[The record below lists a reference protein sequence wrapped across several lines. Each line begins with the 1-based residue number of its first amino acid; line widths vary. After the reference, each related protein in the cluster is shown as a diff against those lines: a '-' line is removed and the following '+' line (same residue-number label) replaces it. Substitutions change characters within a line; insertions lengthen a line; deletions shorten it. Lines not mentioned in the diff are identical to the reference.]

1 MRVAMDAVY
10 AADSGP
16 KMYNGKPNF
25 AVFRWDSVANPASG
39 HRARRARSVYTVRFR
54 RTYALRAEM

>member
-1 MRVAMDAVY
+1 
-10 AADSGP
+10 
-16 KMYNGKPNF
+16 MYNGKPNF